1 MKLPWISRFSHDE
14 MMSLV
19 TAQLGELKAERLILL
34 DRLASLGLGGPL
46 FASPAQPGE
55 EADEEAAAL
64 KAQDEAQDLEQLM
77 MSWRRRPSKLADA
90 LTSKA
95 RRDQARV
102 QTGPSVKWIPRVDTV
117 NAALDEAEAIGK
129 TQA

>member
-1 MKLPWISRFSHDE
+1 
-14 MMSLV
+14 MMALV
-19 TAQLGELKAERLILL
+19 SAQLGELKAERQILL

-46 FASPAQPGE
+46 FASPAALPA
-55 EADEEAAAL
+55 EADDDAP
-64 KAQDEAQDLEQLM
+64 EAQELEQLM

-95 RRDQARV
+95 RRDQARA
-102 QTGPSVKWIPRVDTV
+102 QAGPSVQWIPRVDTV
-117 NAALDEAEAIGK
+117 TAALDEAEALGK

>member
-1 MKLPWISRFSHDE
+1 ML
-14 MMSLV
+14 SLV

-46 FASPAQPGE
+46 FASPAQRGE
-55 EADEEAAAL
+55 EADEEAAGP
-64 KAQDEAQDLEQLM
+64 KAQDEAQNEAQSLEQLM

-117 NAALDEAEAIGK
+117 TAALDEAEAIGK